1 MQGDRERTRQYTG
14 GEGEQDNMLGDIES
28 NTLYRSNYIQ
38 GDTES

>member
-28 NTLYRSNYIQ
+28 KIIYKGTQRADISLF
-38 GDTES
+38 